1 MDWKEIL
8 KSFVSGSDIKIST
21 MVILLT
27 LTVFVYLGI
36 CVFAIFTSYK
46 IPELNTI
53 LESLKYVIGIFAVAF
68 TGNAFINR

>member
-1 MDWKEIL
+1 LDWKEIL